1 MSILKEQIVKAF
13 KKFSLD
19 KSFDFKNILV
29 TTNEAI
35 KYIIAKDENIQVSI
49 IPNETE
55 FYTLEKEDDYGEYY
69 EFTKF

>member
-1 MSILKEQIVKAF
+1 MLNLKEQIVKAF

-35 KYIIAKDENIQVSI
+35 KYIITKDENIQVAI
-49 IPNETE
+49 IPKETE
-55 FYTLEKEDDYGEYY
+55 FNTLEKEDDYGEYY